1 MHKYLLLYSRDG
13 ILTII
18 EKKYT
23 TIRNNLDDYSQQNTV
38 CKKVIEG
45 YMQYDPIFIML
56 KSKTN

>member
-13 ILTII
+13 ILTIS